1 MWLWVVTVIVVLVGF
16 VAFTGAPY
24 VPSKRRDVARA
35 FEELYKLTAK
45 DVLVDIGS
53 GDGVVLREAARHG
66 AKAVGYEI
74 HPVLVLVA
82 KMLSRGNANVQ
93 VKLANFWRT
102 PLPDSVT
109 VVYTFG
115 DARDI
120 VKMYARVQH
129 EATRIGSKL
138 AFISYAFTVP
148 GINPAKTVGAHHLYY
163 IKPLQ
168 EG

>member
-1 MWLWVVTVIVVLVGF
+1 MWLWVVAIIVVLVGF

-66 AKAVGYEI
+66 ANAVGYEI
-74 HPVLVLVA
+74 HPLLVLVA
-82 KMLSRGNANVQ
+82 KVLSRGNAHVH

-102 PLPDSVT
+102 PLH
-109 VVYTFG
+109 
-115 DARDI
+115 DI
-120 VKMYARVQH
+120 ACITKCIHHCYA
-129 EATRIGSKL
+129 IG
-138 AFISYAFTVP
+138 
-148 GINPAKTVGAHHLYY
+148 
-163 IKPLQ
+163 
-168 EG
+168 